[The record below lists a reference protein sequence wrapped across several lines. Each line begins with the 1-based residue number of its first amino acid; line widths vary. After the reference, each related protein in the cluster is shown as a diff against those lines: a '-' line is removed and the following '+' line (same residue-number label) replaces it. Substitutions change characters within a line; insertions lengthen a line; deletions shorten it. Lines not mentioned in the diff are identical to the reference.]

1 MRAALVA
8 TVLSSAFTLTINAA
22 HADSAKLG
30 GAVSFTGSCHYSD
43 FSAEKKSDGP
53 CAEKVNE
60 LVYQDGF
67 SSLQFTITDFAGKEM
82 RKVAFIGPRWTPIDD
97 THSVM
102 VIDQLVNTTV
112 PIKQL
117 KPVSL
122 SGYCMSTIKAKGDLF
137 DHPNLLTCEYNS
149 QDGSHVFVLS
159 DITNR
164 EGTSGM

>member
-1 MRAALVA
+1 MRLA
-8 TVLSSAFTLTINAA
+8 VLLAVCMSTAGAA
-22 HADSAKLG
+22 HADNAKLG
-30 GAVSFTGSCHYSD
+30 GAVSFTGTCHFSD

-67 SSLQFTITDFAGKEM
+67 SSMQFTVTDFSGREL

-97 THSVM
+97 THAVM
-102 VIDQLVNTTV
+102 VIDQLLNTTV

-117 KPVSL
+117 KPLSM

-137 DHPNLLTCEYNS
+137 DHPSMLTCEYNG
-149 QDGSHVFVLS
+149 QDGSHLFVLRVS
-159 DITNR
+159 WERVI
-164 EGTSGM
+164 